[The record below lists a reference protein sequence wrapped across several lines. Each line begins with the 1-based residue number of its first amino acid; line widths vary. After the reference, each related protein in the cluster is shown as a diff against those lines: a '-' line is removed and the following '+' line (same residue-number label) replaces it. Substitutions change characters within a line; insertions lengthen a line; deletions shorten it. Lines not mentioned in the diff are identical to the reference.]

1 MLLHYKEVEIL
12 SELLTEEMR
21 ALVEADIYPD
31 EKTLKAEAFRAL
43 LRLRPSL
50 KIESAIQFYFSGSVS
65 FSRAAEI
72 AGVSAEEMK
81 EYLADR
87 GKQREILP
95 SPPDVFEK
103 ALKFIE
109 RNQS

>member
-1 MLLHYKEVEIL
+1 M

-21 ALVEADIYPD
+21 ALVEANIYPD
-31 EKTLKAEAFRAL
+31 EKTLSEEAFRAL
-43 LRLRPSL
+43 LRLKPSL
-50 KIESAIQFYFSGSVS
+50 KIESAIQLYFSGSVS

-72 AGVSAEEMK
+72 GGVSAEEMK